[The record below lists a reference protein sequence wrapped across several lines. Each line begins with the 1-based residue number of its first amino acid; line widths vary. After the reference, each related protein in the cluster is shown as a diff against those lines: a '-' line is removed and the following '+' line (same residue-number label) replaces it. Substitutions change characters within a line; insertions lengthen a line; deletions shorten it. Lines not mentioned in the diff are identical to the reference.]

1 MMKLLWL
8 LLVSLEGLR
17 GDPDRALR
25 DSFAATGYRFRRR
38 RSAIMPEYTAI
49 TYALADSVA
58 TITLN
63 RPEAANTLN
72 EALSSEMLDAIIRA
86 EENTAVRAL
95 IISGGNGRFFC
106 AGADLKSFYTAPDAL
121 KSKVSLF
128 HVAISRIVRA
138 PFPVLAAVNGTAA
151 GGGMGLACSCDMIV
165 AGESAKFI
173 MAYTRRG
180 LTPDGTTT
188 YFLPRRIGVGR
199 AIELAYTN
207 RTLSAR
213 EALEW
218 GIVNRV
224 VPDAAL
230 LMETHALAA
239 DLAKGATRALA
250 AAKRLMYAGVNESL
264 ETQIENEIRTIYEMA
279 ATDDT
284 REAIKAFNEKRTPVF
299 KGR

>member
-1 MMKLLWL
+1 
-8 LLVSLEGLR
+8 
-17 GDPDRALR
+17 
-25 DSFAATGYRFRRR
+25 
-38 RSAIMPEYTAI
+38 MPEYNAI
-49 TYALADSVA
+49 TYEVTDGVA
-58 TITLN
+58 RITLN
-63 RPEAANTLN
+63 RPEAANSLN
-72 EALSSEMLDAIIRA
+72 EDLSSQMLDAIIRS
-86 EENTAVRAL
+86 EDDTAIRAL
-95 IISGGNGRFFC
+95 IISGGTGRFFC
-106 AGADLKSFYTAPDAL
+106 AGADLRSFYGAPDAL

-138 PFPVLAAVNGTAA
+138 PFPVIAAVNGTAA

-188 YFLPRRIGVGR
+188 YFLPRKIGVGR

-218 GIVNRV
+218 GLVNRV
-224 VPDAAL
+224 VPDASL
-230 LMETHALAA
+230 LAETHALAA
-239 DLAKGATRALA
+239 ELARGATRALA
-250 AAKRLMYAGVNESL
+250 GAKRLMYGGMNESL
-264 ETQIENEIRTIYEMA
+264 ETQIENEIRSIYEMA

>member
-1 MMKLLWL
+1 M
-8 LLVSLEGLR
+8 
-17 GDPDRALR
+17 PD
-25 DSFAATGYRFRRR
+25 Y
-38 RSAIMPEYTAI
+38 SAIIYD
-49 TYALADSVA
+49 LADGVA

-63 RPEAANTLN
+63 RPESANTLN
-72 EALSSEMLDAIIRA
+72 ETLSSEMLDAIIRS
-86 EENTAVRAL
+86 EDNQDVRAL
-95 IISGGNGRFFC
+95 IISGGTGRFFC

-138 PFPVLAAVNGTAA
+138 PFPVIAAVNGTAA
-151 GGGMGLACSCDMIV
+151 GGGMGLACSCDMII
-165 AGESAKFI
+165 AGESTKFI

-218 GIVNRV
+218 GLVNRV

-230 LMETHALAA
+230 LTETHALASE
-239 DLAKGATRALA
+239 LAKGATRALA
-250 AAKRLMYAGVNESL
+250 AAKRLMYSGVNESL
-264 ETQIENEIRTIYEMA
+264 ETQIENEIRSIYEMA

>member
-1 MMKLLWL
+1 
-8 LLVSLEGLR
+8 
-17 GDPDRALR
+17 
-25 DSFAATGYRFRRR
+25 
-38 RSAIMPEYTAI
+38 MPEYTAI
-49 TYALADSVA
+49 TYELVDSVA
-58 TITLN
+58 RITLN
-63 RPEAANTLN
+63 RPKAANTLN
-72 EALSSEMLDAIIRA
+72 EALSSEMLDAIIRS

-95 IISGGNGRFFC
+95 VISGGTGRFFC

-121 KSKVSLF
+121 KSRVSLF

-138 PFPVLAAVNGTAA
+138 PFPVIAAVNGTAA
-151 GGGMGLACSCDMIV
+151 GGGMGLACCCDLIV

-207 RTLSAR
+207 RTLNAG

-224 VPDAAL
+224 VTDADL
-230 LMETHALAA
+230 LAETNKLAA
-239 DLAKGATRALA
+239 ELARGPKRMGGPPADARAQP
-250 AAKRLMYAGVNESL
+250 R
-264 ETQIENEIRTIYEMA
+264 R
-279 ATDDT
+279 
-284 REAIKAFNEKRTPVF
+284 
-299 KGR
+299 